1 MNEWHACQDGD
12 MYYIQSDPEDEHY
25 VASFENESDADDYC
39 EYLKSKEVNK
49 CEEYISKCSF
59 CKTPLTD
66 KELKYGKTLLF
77 SLMCDKCYKEY
88 QKESYND

>member
-1 MNEWHACQDGD
+1 MNE
-12 MYYIQSDPEDEHY
+12 
-25 VASFENESDADDYC
+25 N
-39 EYLKSKEVNK
+39 
-49 CEEYISKCSF
+49 ISKCSF
-59 CKTPLTD
+59 CKNPLTD